1 MMEPTNPIDILIRL
15 LVILFFIFFGTT
27 QSVTPPGGGGGGA
40 PISRSLT
47 VIENVEVI
55 TLESYPYQLMLNV
68 SGYQP
73 DGCQL
78 PVLVEQR
85 REGSTVYVQIYREVP
100 LDMICTM
107 QLVPYNDTIRL
118 DGSFESGVYQITIN
132 GTVVNVNL

>member
-1 MMEPTNPIDILIRL
+1 
-15 LVILFFIFFGTT
+15 
-27 QSVTPPGGGGGGA
+27 
-40 PISRSLT
+40 
-47 VIENVEVI
+47 
-55 TLESYPYQLMLNV
+55 MLNV